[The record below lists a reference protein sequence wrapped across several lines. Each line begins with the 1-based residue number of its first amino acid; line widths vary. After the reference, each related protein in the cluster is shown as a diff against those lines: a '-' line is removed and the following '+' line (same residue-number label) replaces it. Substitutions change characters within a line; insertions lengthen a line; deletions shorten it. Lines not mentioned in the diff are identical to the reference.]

1 MDTLALRACVCV
13 RQRAS
18 RFECSNSHIKRS
30 SYTYYCLYGRTCG
43 YTTKREQINK
53 MDLTNGIFYHLFR
66 ICRACLFGIEQF
78 FESKK
83 KKQRGRSK
91 CIGICRMNKNSK
103 WEAAENL
110 FCSRYRHDSHV
121 YFAFWFFVYTF

>member
-1 MDTLALRACVCV
+1 MAFSTIY
-13 RQRAS
+13 
-18 RFECSNSHIKRS
+18 F
-30 SYTYYCLYGRTCG
+30 G
-43 YTTKREQINK
+43 YVE
-53 MDLTNGIFYHLFR
+53 H
-66 ICRACLFGIEQF
+66 ACL
-78 FESKK
+78 ESSNFLKAK